1 MSDDNEYF
9 IIKIARRP
17 WYEKILWAGWL
28 FLEIIFLQ
36 SALASQEEL
45 EPRAAMIYWLIFGV
59 LLLGGFVFWI
69 VRRSRLL

>member
-1 MSDDNEYF
+1 MSDDKDF
-9 IIKIARRP
+9 QTIKITRRS
-17 WYEKILWAGWL
+17 WFEWTLWALWL
-28 FLEIIFLQ
+28 FLEVVFLQ
-36 SALASQEEL
+36 SAVASGKEL